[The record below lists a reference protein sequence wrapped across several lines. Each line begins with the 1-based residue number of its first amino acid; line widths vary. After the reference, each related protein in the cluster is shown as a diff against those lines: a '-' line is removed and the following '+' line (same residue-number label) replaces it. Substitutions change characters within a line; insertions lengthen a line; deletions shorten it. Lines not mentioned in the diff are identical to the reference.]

1 MRRGSAREMRS
12 LSHTD
17 QDVSSL
23 LKFTPYVLALM
34 RLRITEDSYRELSLN
49 DLAKILSTTVQNA
62 HRIVKKLEEENII
75 ERNGKLVKFSIRGQ
89 QVVKYIINTVKQYLE
104 DMTIIELAGTV
115 VSGLGEGRYY
125 MSIEE
130 YRTQFKEKLG
140 FEPYPGTLNVKLYPD
155 YIKNRL
161 LLSKLPGIM
170 IHGFEKNGRK
180 FGSVKCFKARIE
192 NFENIPCAV
201 LIIEKT
207 HHGPEIIEVIAPV
220 KLRDELKLVDGS
232 PIKIRVFID

>member
-1 MRRGSAREMRS
+1 MRS